1 MCVLTVVVFGLML
14 TGCPQQTADGGLEP
28 PDIDAEAALAG
39 EAAES
44 AEVAAPEGDPIK
56 IGAIFATTGPAA
68 ALGQPEAD
76 TAEMVEK
83 MVNDAGGIDGRP
95 LEIIIRDTKGEE
107 TEALA
112 AIKELIEKEGV
123 LAIVGPTRSG
133 TTLGII
139 DAIEKAEVPLVSCA
153 AASKIT
159 TPVKKWVFKTPQTDA
174 HAVEAIYGYLN
185 DQGISK
191 IAVITASSGF
201 GVAGLEQ
208 LKSQA
213 EAAGI
218 EIVTAEEF
226 QDSDTDMTAQLT
238 RIKNGDAQGVIC
250 WGIGPPPSLI
260 TKQMAQIQL
269 DIPIFQSHGVANKRF
284 IEGAGDAAEGVIL
297 PAGKLL
303 VVDQLPDSEPQ
314 KAVLAAYKKAY
325 EEAFEKDVDTFGG
338 HAWDALQMIING
350 IREGGDDRAAIRDA
364 IESTTGF
371 VGTGGVFNY
380 SADDHYGLT
389 ADAFVMIKIVDG
401 EWQLAD

>member
-14 TGCPQQTADGGLEP
+14 TGCPQPTEEVVLP
-28 PDIDAEAALAG
+28 PDDIG
-39 EAAES
+39 EAELAAQADAAS
-44 AEVAAPEGDPIK
+44 EVTPPEGEPYK
-56 IGAIFATTGPAA
+56 IGAIFDTSGVAS

-76 TAEMVEK
+76 TAEMVEE
-83 MVNDAGGIDGRP
+83 MINAAGGINGRP
-95 LEIIIRDTKGEE
+95 LKIIVRDTKGEE

-123 LAIVGPTRSG
+123 LAIVGPSRSG

-139 DAIEKAEVPLVSCA
+139 DAIEKAEVPLISCA
-153 AASKIT
+153 ASAKIT

-185 DQGISK
+185 EKSISK
-191 IAVITASSGF
+191 IAVISASSGF

-208 LKSQA
+208 LQLQA

-226 QDSDTDMTAQLT
+226 QDTDTDMTAQLT
-238 RIKNGDAQGVIC
+238 RIKNSDAEGVIC
-250 WGIGPPPSLI
+250 WGIGPPPSLV
-260 TKQMAQIQL
+260 TKQMAQLQL
-269 DIPIFQSHGVANKRF
+269 GIPLFQSHGVANKRF

-303 VVDQLPDSEPQ
+303 VVDQLPDSDPQ
-314 KAVLAAYKKAY
+314 KATLAAYKEAY
-325 EEAFEKDVDTFGG
+325 EAEFSKDVDTFGG
-338 HAWDALQMIING
+338 HAWDALQMVING
-350 IREGGDDRAAIRDA
+350 IREGGEDTAAIRDA

>member
-14 TGCPQQTADGGLEP
+14 TGCPQPTEEVQLP
-28 PDIDAEAALAG
+28 PDAAAEAQL
-39 EAAES
+39 AAE
-44 AEVAAPEGDPIK
+44 AQATPDVTPPEGEPYK

-76 TAEMVEK
+76 TAEMIEE
-83 MVNDAGGIDGRP
+83 MTNAAGGINGRP
-95 LEIIIRDTKGEE
+95 VEIIIRDTKGEE

-153 AASKIT
+153 AAVKIT

-185 DQGISK
+185 DKGISK
-191 IAVITASSGF
+191 IAVISASTGY

-208 LKSQA
+208 LKLQA

-218 EIVTAEEF
+218 EIVDAEEF
-226 QDSDTDMTAQLT
+226 QDTDTDMTAQLT
-238 RIKNGDAQGVIC
+238 RIKNGDAEGVIC
-250 WGIGPPPSLI
+250 WGIGPAPSLV

-303 VVDQLPDSEPQ
+303 VVDQLPDSDPQ
-314 KAVLAAYKKAY
+314 KATLAAYKKAY
-325 EEAFEKDVDTFGG
+325 EEKFNKDVDTFGG
-338 HAWDALQMIING
+338 HCWDALQMVING
-350 IREGGDDRAAIRDA
+350 IREGGDDPAAIRDT